1 MERPTLSTFM
11 ASEGP
16 GALGICSTDTAG
28 CAAVVNSATQRLMFA
43 REVGDSGFV
52 GSWSEIAFN
61 LTQADPHITT
71 PYDVARIEALD
82 MCTFPVPVQN
92 SFYSYLLFGFG
103 RFPKR
108 NCTGV
113 SGTTSSRRN
122 CAPIVAYDR
131 GRFPLFRDVVGTG
144 QKIRVYLTDPAD
156 AGKRVLIGYKDSN
169 GVPVRTLNGTV
180 QVDGEF
186 LTLVAPFVDTTFEV
200 FPGPSGVSGIQK
212 DVTLGRVTF
221 YQVDT
226 TTAEQTQLSFME
238 PGETT
243 ASYKRYFVGGLPR
256 NCCNLPP
263 GSATDPNT
271 VQLTALV
278 QHCYVPVSVTTDYLC
293 LPSVEAIIHEAQAG
307 RFMKMDL
314 PNALAMSDWHHRSA
328 IRLLQGQSIAEQGSL
343 APAISFSPFRGSPF
357 VTTGYG

>member
-1 MERPTLSTFM
+1 MDFM

-16 GALGICSTDTAG
+16 QALGICSADTAG

-43 REVGDSGFV
+43 RETGDSGWT
-52 GSWSEIAFN
+52 GSWSEIAFT
-61 LTQADPHITT
+61 LTQADPHIST
-71 PYDVARIEALD
+71 PRDVARIEVLD
-82 MCTFPVPVQN
+82 LCTFPVPIQN
-92 SFYSYLLFGFG
+92 EFYSYLRYGWG

-108 NCTGV
+108 NCTGTT
-113 SGTTSSRRN
+113 GTTSSRRN

-131 GRFPLFRDVVGTG
+131 GRFPLFKDVLGTQ
-144 QKIRVYLTDPAD
+144 QKLRVYLTDSAD

-186 LTLVAPFVDTTFEV
+186 LTLTAPFVDTTFEV
-200 FPGPSGVSGIQK
+200 LPGPNGVTGIQK
-212 DVTLGRVTF
+212 DVTLGRVTI

-226 TTAEQTQLSFME
+226 VTAEQVLLGFME

-243 ASYKRYFVGGLPR
+243 ASYKRYYVGGLPR
-256 NCCNLPP
+256 TCCPVPP
-263 GSATDPNT
+263 GTGTAPDE
-271 VQLTALV
+271 VQVSALV
-278 QHCYVPVSVTTDYLC
+278 QHCYIPVSVSTDYLC
-293 LPSVEAIIHEAQAG
+293 LPSIEAIIHEAQAG

-328 IRLLQGQSIAEQGSL
+328 IRLLQGQSVQEQGSL
-343 APAISFSPFRGSPF
+343 MPAVSFAPFAGSPF